1 MKFLDVEKYTPIQK
15 KHEAYLKEL
24 VEYCKDTPRHPSYHI
39 HPPCGLV
46 NDPNGLAYFGGKYH
60 VFYQWFPFGPEHG
73 MKHWAHVISEDL
85 IKWEWS
91 DQMLI
96 PDQEYEKNGCY
107 SGNSIE
113 ADGKLYL
120 YYTANYKTEQG
131 KIPKQAMAVM
141 NSDGTILKSP
151 NNPIID
157 EQPEGLIGEIRD
169 PFVFEKEGAYWMLLG
184 GGSTDG
190 QARLILY
197 KSTDL
202 ENWVYQGN
210 IELTGIDLE
219 LGYMYE
225 CPSYIEIDGK
235 DVLFLSLIHISEP
248 TRRS

>member
-15 KHEAYLKEL
+15 SHEAYLKEL
-24 VEYCKDTPRHPSYHI
+24 MEYCKDTPRHPSYHI

-85 IKWEWS
+85 IKWERS

-131 KIPKQAMAVM
+131 KILQELGFTEDIFFCGEIDSSAAVPCYR
-141 NSDGTILKSP
+141 K
-151 NNPIID
+151 
-157 EQPEGLIGEIRD
+157 EKEFGLI
-169 PFVFEKEGAYWMLLG
+169 
-184 GGSTDG
+184 
-190 QARLILY
+190 
-197 KSTDL
+197 
-202 ENWVYQGN
+202 
-210 IELTGIDLE
+210 
-219 LGYMYE
+219 
-225 CPSYIEIDGK
+225 
-235 DVLFLSLIHISEP
+235 LSK
-248 TRRS
+248 

>member
-15 KHEAYLKEL
+15 SHEAYLKEL
-24 VEYCKDTPRHPSYHI
+24 MEYCKDTPRHPSYHI

-85 IKWEWS
+85 VKWEWS

-131 KIPKQAMAVM
+131 KIQ
-141 NSDGTILKSP
+141 NRQWQL
-151 NNPIID
+151 
-157 EQPEGLIGEIRD
+157 
-169 PFVFEKEGAYWMLLG
+169 
-184 GGSTDG
+184 
-190 QARLILY
+190 
-197 KSTDL
+197 
-202 ENWVYQGN
+202 
-210 IELTGIDLE
+210 
-219 LGYMYE
+219 
-225 CPSYIEIDGK
+225 
-235 DVLFLSLIHISEP
+235 
-248 TRRS
+248 

>member
-1 MKFLDVEKYTPIQK
+1 
-15 KHEAYLKEL
+15 
-24 VEYCKDTPRHPSYHI
+24 
-39 HPPCGLV
+39 
-46 NDPNGLAYFGGKYH
+46 
-60 VFYQWFPFGPEHG
+60 

-85 IKWEWS
+85 VKWEWS

-157 EQPEGLIGEIRD
+157 EQPEGLIGRSE
-169 PFVFEKEGAYWMLLG
+169 
-184 GGSTDG
+184 TH
-190 QARLILY
+190 
-197 KSTDL
+197 
-202 ENWVYQGN
+202 
-210 IELTGIDLE
+210 
-219 LGYMYE
+219 
-225 CPSYIEIDGK
+225 
-235 DVLFLSLIHISEP
+235 LSLKKKEH
-248 TRRS
+248 TGCF

>member
-15 KHEAYLKEL
+15 SHEAYLKEL
-24 VEYCKDTPRHPSYHI
+24 MEYCKDTPRHPSYHI

-85 IKWEWS
+85 IKWERS

-120 YYTANYKTEQG
+120 YFHHNVRDATAVPAAAPLTTS
-131 KIPKQAMAVM
+131 I
-141 NSDGTILKSP
+141 NS
-151 NNPIID
+151 
-157 EQPEGLIGEIRD
+157 EI
-169 PFVFEKEGAYWMLLG
+169 A
-184 GGSTDG
+184 
-190 QARLILY
+190 
-197 KSTDL
+197 KSTQADS
-202 ENWVYQGN
+202 
-210 IELTGIDLE
+210 
-219 LGYMYE
+219 
-225 CPSYIEIDGK
+225 SYC
-235 DVLFLSLIHISEP
+235 SH
-248 TRRS
+248 